1 MAAQAKGR
9 AVPKSQIPA
18 PKPESCEDDDGL
30 GPEVLMSDELGGG
43 DSFDPVCLPSG
54 KYVLAGGVTI
64 WPLRRSDDGAWEALF
79 PLLTLLSLEC
89 AHESRLCRRVTWG
102 PETTD
107 WSVALID
114 GLPVLVRPADLS
126 VYTDGEAVE
135 V

>member
-1 MAAQAKGR
+1 MY
-9 AVPKSQIPA
+9 
-18 PKPESCEDDDGL
+18 
-30 GPEVLMSDELGGG
+30 DELGGG
-43 DSFDPVCLPSG
+43 DSFEPVCLPSG

-102 PETTD
+102 PETID
-107 WSVALID
+107 WSVTLID
-114 GLPVLVRPADLS
+114 GLPVLVRPGDLS